1 LLLKTVLLRM
11 LAAKRTPG
19 IVPLQDSRSQT
30 EVLAQGARRVLNV
43 GGHSKTI
50 SIPRH
55 FEGWDHVLL
64 DIDPSAG
71 PDIVCD
77 ARKLRQLE
85 PEQFD
90 AVYCSHNLEHYHK
103 HDGAQVLRG
112 FVHVLKSDG
121 FAQLRVPD
129 LRSVMRKFVA
139 DEMDL
144 EDVLYVSPAGP
155 ITVRDVIYGWGKKI
169 EQSGEDFFAHKTGF
183 TATTLRA
190 ELENAGFSRI
200 VTIED
205 GKRFE
210 IAALAFKCEPTQ
222 FQSELLNLS
231 RPKADREPQEV
242 TGPSA
247 SPH

>member
-1 LLLKTVLLRM
+1 MLLKNVIRQVLGAKRAPRAVPLHTSQPQM
-11 LAAKRTPG
+11 AAKVPG
-19 IVPLQDSRSQT
+19 S
-30 EVLAQGARRVLNV
+30 RRVLNV
-43 GGHSKTI
+43 GGHSKSI

-55 FEGWDHVLL
+55 FDGWDHVLL

-77 ARKLRQLE
+77 ARKLSLLE
-85 PEQFD
+85 PAQFD

-112 FVHVLKSDG
+112 FVHILRPDG

-129 LRSVMRKFVA
+129 LRSVMRKFA
-139 DEMDL
+139 SDDMDL

-155 ITVRDVIYGWGKKI
+155 ITIRDVIYGWGKKI

-190 ELENAGFSRI
+190 ELKLAGFSRI

-205 GKRFE
+205 TRRFE
-210 IAALAFKCEPTQ
+210 IAALAFKGEPTQ
-222 FQSELLNLS
+222 FQRELLNLWQQ
-231 RPKADREPQEV
+231 KTATETQEL
-242 TGPSA
+242 
-247 SPH
+247 